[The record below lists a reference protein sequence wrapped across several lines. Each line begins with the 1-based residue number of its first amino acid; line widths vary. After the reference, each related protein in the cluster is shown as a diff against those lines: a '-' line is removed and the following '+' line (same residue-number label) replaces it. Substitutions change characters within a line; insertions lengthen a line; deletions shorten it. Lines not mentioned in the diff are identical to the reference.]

1 MQGAPHDVVVDGRA
15 LAVEP
20 RAEQGAAAAGRRTQR
35 EPVELRESLRA
46 GTRQQQVAQE
56 LDAGARGLLLAR
68 DGPATRQRGRQRRD
82 GPHRVRALVRHV
94 AGQPCRR
101 ANVEMRR
108 VVGDGA
114 RPDGGRH
121 RAGRS
126 RHHRHR
132 LAEAELRPG
141 SGGQRA
147 EHRVGAEQRGEL
159 IAPQPGQA
167 QQVVVVADPRRVARI
182 GHPVQRCG
190 DARRRE
196 PAGELEPQPVDPLQ
210 EPQGGAVYLRTLGA
224 QPEDVPDWVP
234 PRQRRRAARAP
245 HPERELAGVI
255 ARDAQPAAGEPP
267 HVGRAAGV
275 QPDDRGAQRQP
286 CRVDRHGPS
295 PLRGDRDGAHRV
307 ALGRAVR
314 QHAAGGGHR
323 RRPPVARALL
333 GAPARLQ
340 QQRNALE
347 RGRDDLAFA
356 AHPPTF
362 APLVPR
368 SIARTQRTR
377 ASSRVRAGDGRRPR
391 GRWIGR
397 RYPSGHL
404 DLGGV

>member
-1 MQGAPHDVVVDGRA
+1 
-15 LAVEP
+15 
-20 RAEQGAAAAGRRTQR
+20 
-35 EPVELRESLRA
+35 
-46 GTRQQQVAQE
+46 
-56 LDAGARGLLLAR
+56 
-68 DGPATRQRGRQRRD
+68 
-82 GPHRVRALVRHV
+82 
-94 AGQPCRR
+94 
-101 ANVEMRR
+101 MRR

-121 RAGRS
+121 RVGRS
-126 RHHRHR
+126 RHPPPPRGGR
-132 LAEAELRPG
+132 DRPG
-141 SGGQRA
+141 SGGQRT

-167 QQVVVVADPRRVARI
+167 QQGVVVADPRRVARI

-196 PAGELEPQPVDPLQ
+196 PAGELNPGQWT
-210 EPQGGAVYLRTLGA
+210 GSRNRTAAVYLRTLGA

-295 PLRGDRDGAHRV
+295 PLRGDRHGAHRV

-323 RRPPVARALL
+323 RRPAPPPGSSSSGTRFLNAVATTS
-333 GAPARLQ
+333 PSRLTT
-340 QQRNALE
+340 
-347 RGRDDLAFA
+347 
-356 AHPPTF
+356 PTF

-368 SIARTQRTR
+368 SIARDACTR

-397 RYPSGHL
+397 RYPSGHPL
-404 DLGGV
+404 LGGV

>member
-1 MQGAPHDVVVDGRA
+1 
-15 LAVEP
+15 
-20 RAEQGAAAAGRRTQR
+20 
-35 EPVELRESLRA
+35 
-46 GTRQQQVAQE
+46 
-56 LDAGARGLLLAR
+56 
-68 DGPATRQRGRQRRD
+68 
-82 GPHRVRALVRHV
+82 
-94 AGQPCRR
+94 
-101 ANVEMRR
+101 MRR

-121 RAGRS
+121 RVGRS

-147 EHRVGAEQRGEL
+147 EHRVGAEQLGEL

-196 PAGELEPQPVDPLQ
+196 PAGELEPQPVDRLQ
-210 EPQGGAVYLRTLGA
+210 EPHGGAVYLRTLGA

-356 AHPPTF
+356 AHHPHLR
-362 APLVPR
+362 A
-368 SIARTQRTR
+368 ARTQVDRQDAAHEGIVAR
-377 ASSRVRAGDGRRPR
+377 SRRRWKAAAWSLDRPAIPVRAPRPR
-391 GRWIGR
+391 R
-397 RYPSGHL
+397 RVATHPRRSPSQSVASRGSACRSAPVVGQPVHRFSSAANRARIRL
-404 DLGGV
+404 AADARHSVRRATTTSGSATTTSPN